1 MVTTTFTI
9 TGAWDMMASINR
21 HSKPDRAGRYLRQP
35 GGFRAFIPAPLP
47 PDPPLVMATELIML
61 LADAQGALG
70 RLDGSTE
77 TLPDPDFFVGMF
89 SRQEAML
96 SSRIEGTQA
105 TLIQVLELEI
115 GAPATQSG
123 DAREVVNYVEAMKFG
138 LKRLDTLPVSLRLIR
153 EIHNLLMQ
161 NVRGAER
168 DPGQFRRTQN
178 WIGPAG
184 TTLEQAGFVPPP
196 PHEMTQALNQLE
208 KFIHDE
214 TPMPYLLKVGLVHS
228 QFETIHPFLDGNG
241 RIGRLLITFLLCE
254 GGLLKR
260 PVLYLSRFFERN
272 RREYYERLQTVRD
285 GGDWESWIE
294 FFLRGVREVSN
305 QATATAREIVNLRER
320 HRALVSQRLGRGA
333 HKGLVLLEDL
343 YLHPVVSVN
352 DVARVTNLTFASA
365 NELVKNF
372 VGLEILREYT
382 GRPRDRSFA
391 YMPYLTLFD

>member
-1 MVTTTFTI
+1 
-9 TGAWDMMASINR
+9 
-21 HSKPDRAGRYLRQP
+21 
-35 GGFRAFIPAPLP
+35 
-47 PDPPLVMATELIML
+47 ML

-260 PVLYLSRFFERN
+260 PV
-272 RREYYERLQTVRD
+272 
-285 GGDWESWIE
+285 DWESWIE